1 MDNLEKFN
9 KQLTE
14 IMNNSNLPVSVLKM
28 CLQNSILQLEVLRL
42 EVEKLEIKENSKS
55 DKNNESAIA

>member
-28 CLQNSILQLEVLRL
+28 ALQSAIYQLEIIRL
-42 EVEKLEIKENSKS
+42 STPLKESKTE
-55 DKNNESAIA
+55 DVK

>member
-1 MDNLEKFN
+1 MFN
-9 KQLTE
+9 SKLAELINKSQLS
-14 IMNNSNLPVSVLKM
+14 IPILKM

-42 EVEKLEIKENSKS
+42 EVEKLEKKENSKS